1 MSGMT
6 GEAMPVERRAGVS
19 SAKETALNH
28 DNICLMVRAQPQS
41 HSSLNCLITRLF
53 SPSELGAWLQTLS
66 SFFPAPI
73 SLPKVY
79 G

>member
-28 DNICLMVRAQPQS
+28 DNICLMVRAQ
-41 HSSLNCLITRLF
+41 
-53 SPSELGAWLQTLS
+53 SPI
-66 SFFPAPI
+66 SFFIKLFDYTPI
-73 SLPKVY
+73 QPIRTRCMASNSQ
-79 G
+79 